1 LINNTW
7 TLKSR
12 FDLYLQLGKF
22 RLCLLV
28 LFTALIGYGLGVSQL
43 IFVEIFCFLFGTL
56 LTAMGANGLNQ
67 WWERKRDALMLRTR
81 KRPIPS
87 GRLSSGHALTVTLVW
102 SLTGMLLLYYGVN
115 SLTACLALITL
126 TSYVLI
132 YTPLKPYSTVAI
144 LAGAIPGAI
153 PPMMGWTAATNHFGV
168 EAWVLGCLLFLW
180 QIPHFMSLAAI
191 YRQDYAKGGY
201 QLLPDNPEIEGVTR
215 SIIVI
220 FSVALLC
227 VTLLT
232 PFVGLGQKTFFLGAF
247 LFGLALLVVS
257 IRLYQQYSVKNAR
270 QVFLASIMYLPAL
283 MTLLLIDER
292 FVSHYWSF

>member
-1 LINNTW
+1 MW
-7 TLKSR
+7 TLKTN
-12 FDLYLQLGKF
+12 FNLYLQLGKF

-28 LFTALIGYGLGVSQL
+28 LFTTLIGYGLGVSKFD
-43 IFVEIFCFLFGTL
+43 FVEIFCLLSGTL

-81 KRPIPS
+81 QRPIPS
-87 GRLSSGHALTVTLVW
+87 GRLSSRHALTVTLVW
-102 SLTGMLLLYYGVN
+102 SLTGVLLVYFGVN
-115 SLTACLALITL
+115 SLTAYLALITL
-126 TSYVLI
+126 VSYVLI

-144 LAGAIPGAI
+144 LAGAIPGSI
-153 PPMMGWTAATNHFGV
+153 PPMMGWTAATNQFGA

-180 QIPHFMSLAAI
+180 QIPHFMSLASI

-201 QLLPDNPEIEGVTR
+201 HLLPDNPEIEGATR

-232 PFVGLGQKTFFLGAF
+232 PFAGLGQKSFFLGAF
-247 LFGLALLVVS
+247 LFGLGLIVLS
-257 IRLYQQYSVKNAR
+257 IKFYRQYTVKNAR

-283 MTLLLIDER
+283 MTLLVFDER

>member
-1 LINNTW
+1 MW
-7 TLKSR
+7 TLKTNLN
-12 FDLYLQLGKF
+12 LYLQLGKF

-28 LFTALIGYGLGVSQL
+28 LFTTLIGYGLGVSKFD
-43 IFVEIFCFLFGTL
+43 FVEIFCLLSGTL

-81 KRPIPS
+81 QRPIPS
-87 GRLSSGHALTVTLVW
+87 GRLSSRHALTVTLVW
-102 SLTGMLLLYYGVN
+102 SLTGVLLVYFGVN
-115 SLTACLALITL
+115 SLTAYLALITL
-126 TSYVLI
+126 VSYVLI

-144 LAGAIPGAI
+144 LAGAIPGSI
-153 PPMMGWTAATNHFGV
+153 PPMMGWTAATNHFGA

-180 QIPHFMSLAAI
+180 QIPHFMSLASI

-201 QLLPDNPEIEGVTR
+201 HLLPDNPEIEGATR

-232 PFVGLGQKTFFLGAF
+232 PFAGLGQKSFFLGAF
-247 LFGLALLVVS
+247 LFGLGLIVLS
-257 IRLYQQYSVKNAR
+257 IKFYRQYTVKNAR

-283 MTLLLIDER
+283 MTLLVFDER

>member
-1 LINNTW
+1 LTNNAW

-28 LFTALIGYGLGVSQL
+28 LFTTLIGYGLGVSQL
-43 IFVEIFCFLFGTL
+43 NVVETFCLLFGTL

-102 SLTGMLLLYYGVN
+102 SFTGMLLLYYGVN
-115 SLTACLALITL
+115 PLTAYLALITL

-201 QLLPDNPEIEGVTR
+201 QLLPDNPEIEGATR

-227 VTLLT
+227 ITLLT

-247 LFGLALLVVS
+247 LFGLALLAVS

>member
-1 LINNTW
+1 
-7 TLKSR
+7 
-12 FDLYLQLGKF
+12 
-22 RLCLLV
+22 V
-28 LFTALIGYGLGVSQL
+28 LFTTLIGYGLGVSQL
-43 IFVEIFCFLFGTL
+43 NVVETFCLLFGTL

-102 SLTGMLLLYYGVN
+102 SFTGMLLLYYGVN
-115 SLTACLALITL
+115 PLTAYLALITL

-201 QLLPDNPEIEGVTR
+201 QLLPDNPEIESATR

-227 VTLLT
+227 ITLLT

-247 LFGLALLVVS
+247 LFGLALLAVS

>member
-1 LINNTW
+1 
-7 TLKSR
+7 
-12 FDLYLQLGKF
+12 
-22 RLCLLV
+22 V